1 MAQHPSAVSINGPA
15 YYSEPFAANFL
26 TTVLTTRVG
35 YPNHAPQVVE
45 FFNAG
50 SSAENAV
57 YTDVNGVAHTRPVA
71 AGQPFV
77 PPVPVASIVDTSGT
91 NVSAKAYWWPTID
104 HTIVPAP

>member
-1 MAQHPSAVSINGPA
+1 MAQHPSSVSINGPA
-15 YYSEPFAANFL
+15 YYSTPYAANYS
-26 TTVLTTRVG
+26 TTVLSTVVG
-35 YPNHAPQVVE
+35 RPNHAPQVVE

-50 SSAENAV
+50 TAAENAV
-57 YTDVNGVAHTRPVA
+57 YTDINGVSHTRVVA

-104 HTIVPAP
+104 HTINPA